1 MEGSK
6 DKKVLNIRGLVDK
19 LKTLSINSI
28 KMKLIVY
35 FSVLILLSSFALG
48 IISVSRASDG
58 IKEES
63 QKMLYKLVQEDSKL
77 IESRLETQQRT
88 LEMIANIT
96 EIRGMNWYAQE
107 PILKSQVQNT
117 EFTNIGVINLSGN
130 VIFADGNSL
139 KLEGDDTLLNILK
152 GESIVDIIKSPIND
166 EYLLT
171 YATPIERAGRVVG
184 GLVGHM
190 DIETLSNITD
200 DTGYGELGY
209 AYMINSSGNTVA
221 HPDRE
226 KALTRYNPIVEVEND
241 KSIKSLANLFEK
253 MLAEKSGV
261 SNYSYQGIKLFA
273 GYTPV
278 EGTDWILVVT
288 ANEKEVLSAIPKLR
302 GAILIAAIFILA
314 ISIGIT
320 YMAGHIIA
328 KPILN
333 VVKYSKQIADYD
345 ITTDVSKSD
354 LDRNDE
360 TGILSRAF
368 QSIIDNFRMV
378 IQEVYST
385 SEQVAKSSQELNAT
399 SKQSAL
405 AAEEVTKT
413 VEEIARGA
421 SEQALSTEEGSSKAI
436 LLGETIEKNKIYIEK
451 LNAQGEIITAAVEDG
466 LREIEGLTK
475 ATDDSMIATKE
486 IYDVILKT
494 NESSNKI
501 GKASKVITSIA
512 DQTNLLALN
521 AAIEAARAGDAGR
534 GFAVVADEIRK
545 LAEESTV
552 STSEIDKI
560 VIELQRNIKN
570 AVKTME
576 IVSNI
581 TNEQANSVISNK
593 EKYMLITEAIQ
604 EAIADIKNLY
614 KSGLKME
621 QMKNEILN
629 TLQNLT
635 AIAEENSASTEEA
648 SASMEEQAASMEEI
662 AGASEVLA
670 SLAQNLHNAINKFK
684 L

>member
-1 MEGSK
+1 MEDSK
-6 DKKVLNIRGLVDK
+6 NKKVLNVKGLVGK
-19 LKTLSINSI
+19 LKSLRLNSI

-35 FSVLILLSSFALG
+35 FSVLILLSFFALG
-48 IISVSRASDG
+48 TISVRRASNG
-58 IKEES
+58 IIDES
-63 QKMLYKLVQEDSKL
+63 QKMLYKLVEEDSKL

-96 EIRGMNWYAQE
+96 EIRGMNWYAQQ
-107 PILKSQVQNT
+107 PILNSQVQNT
-117 EFTNIGVINLSGN
+117 DFINIGVINLSGN
-130 VIFADGNSL
+130 VNFTDGSTIKLDANDSHL
-139 KLEGDDTLLNILK
+139 KALK
-152 GESIVDIIKSPIND
+152 GESMIDIVKNPISG
-166 EYLLT
+166 EYILT
-171 YATPIERAGRVVG
+171 HVTPIERGGRIVG
-184 GLVGHM
+184 GLIGHM

-209 AYMINSSGNTVA
+209 SYMINNSGNIVA

-226 KALTRYNPIVEVEND
+226 KALTEYNPIVEVEND
-241 KSIKSLANLFEK
+241 KSIKSLANLFKKILE
-253 MLAEKSGV
+253 EKSGV
-261 SNYSYQGIKLFA
+261 SNYSYEGRKMFA
-273 GYTPV
+273 GFTPV

-288 ANEKEVLSAIPKLR
+288 ANEKEALAAIPKLK
-302 GAILIAAIFILA
+302 GSILVAAIIILA

-320 YMAGHIIA
+320 YMVGHIIA

-333 VVKYSKQIADYD
+333 VVKYSEQIADYD
-345 ITTDVSKSD
+345 IATDVLKAD

-368 QSIIDNFRMV
+368 QSIIDNFRTV
-378 IQEVYST
+378 IQEVYNT
-385 SEQVAKSSQELNAT
+385 SEEVAKASKELNAT

-405 AAEEVTKT
+405 AAEEITKT
-413 VEEIARGA
+413 VEEIAQGA
-421 SEQALSTEEGSSKAI
+421 SVQALSTEEGSSKAI
-436 LLGETIEKNKIYIEK
+436 LLGQSIEKNKGYIDG
-451 LNAQGEIITAAVEDG
+451 LNANGDKINIAVDEG
-466 LREIEGLTK
+466 LNEIERLTK
-475 ATDDSMIATKE
+475 ITDESMTATKE

-560 VIELQRNIKN
+560 VRELQRNSEN
-570 AVKTME
+570 AVKTMKV
-576 IVSNI
+576 VSSI
-581 TNEQANSVISNK
+581 ANEQTNSVMSNK
-593 EKYMLITEAIQ
+593 DKYMLITEAIQ
-604 EAIADIKNLY
+604 EAIAAIKKLY
-614 KSGLKME
+614 ESGLEME
-621 QMKNEILN
+621 QTKNEILN

-635 AIAEENSASTEEA
+635 AIAEENSASTQEA
-648 SASMEEQAASMEEI
+648 SASMEEQAASMEQI
-662 AGASEVLA
+662 AGASEGLA
-670 SLAQNLHNAINKFK
+670 TLSQNLQNSIKRFK

>member
-1 MEGSK
+1 MEDSK
-6 DKKVLNIRGLVDK
+6 DKKALNIKSLVDK
-19 LKTLSINSI
+19 FKSLRINSI

-35 FSVLILLSSFALG
+35 FSVLILLSFFALG
-48 IISVSRASDG
+48 IISVRRASNG
-58 IKEES
+58 IIEES
-63 QKMLYKLVQEDSKL
+63 QKMLYKLVEEDSKL
-77 IESRLETQQRT
+77 IESRLETQQKT

-96 EIRGMNWYAQE
+96 EIRGMNWYAQQ
-107 PILKSQVQNT
+107 PVLNSQVQNT
-117 EFTNIGVINLSGN
+117 DFINIGVINLSGN
-130 VIFADGNSL
+130 VNFTDGSTIKLDANDSHL
-139 KLEGDDTLLNILK
+139 KALK
-152 GESIVDIIKSPIND
+152 GESMIDIIKSPING
-166 EYLLT
+166 EYVLT
-171 YATPIERAGRVVG
+171 YITPIERGGRIVG
-184 GLVGHM
+184 GLIGHM
-190 DIETLSNITD
+190 AIDTLSNITD

-209 AYMINSSGNTVA
+209 SYMINSSGNTVA

-226 KALTRYNPIVEVEND
+226 KVLMRYNPIVEVEND

-253 MLAEKSGV
+253 ILEEKSGV
-261 SNYSYQGIKLFA
+261 GNYSYEGRKMFA
-273 GYTPV
+273 AFTPV

-288 ANEKEVLSAIPKLR
+288 ANEKEALSAIPKLK
-302 GAILIAAIFILA
+302 GSIIIAAIIILA

-320 YMAGHIIA
+320 YMVGHMIA
-328 KPILN
+328 NPILN

-345 ITTDVSKSD
+345 ITTDVLKAD

-378 IQEVYST
+378 IQEVYNT
-385 SEQVAKSSQELNAT
+385 SEEVAKASKKLNLT

-436 LLGETIEKNKIYIEK
+436 LLGQSIEKNKDYIEE
-451 LNAQGEIITAAVEDG
+451 LNANGDKINIAVGEG
-466 LREIEGLTK
+466 LREIERLTK
-475 ATDDSMIATKE
+475 ITDESMIATKE
-486 IYDVILKT
+486 IYDVILET
-494 NESSNKI
+494 NESSKKI

-560 VIELQRNIKN
+560 VRELQRNSEN
-570 AVKTME
+570 AVKT
-576 IVSNI
+576 IKVVSNI
-581 TNEQANSVISNK
+581 ATEQTNSVMNNK
-593 EKYMLITEAIQ
+593 DKYMLITEEIQ
-604 EAIADIKNLY
+604 DAIAAIKNLY
-614 KSGLKME
+614 KSGLEME
-621 QMKNEILN
+621 EMKNEILN

-635 AIAEENSASTEEA
+635 AIAEENAASTQEA
-648 SASMEEQAASMEEI
+648 SASMEEQAASMEQI

-670 SLAQNLHNAINKFK
+670 TLSKNLQNAINKFK